1 MLFYLSKV
9 EAYGSLVPLQGSAV
23 PAFYGSGTLDLSI
36 SDPGR
41 SLHPPVVL
49 MEYTNNAVTL
59 KDLDTRTLDRS
70 VIRSF
75 VGAMHRLRKLGVC
88 HGDLNLGNYLFAPA
102 HKPARAV
109 LIDFADSV
117 VRDPVTSDDLWE
129 DIVHENG
136 AVRET
141 KKRIGWRFTAAGLP
155 IPEECVD
162 WQRW

>member
-1 MLFYLSKV
+1 MHVAISVGGRSVRELSTPAEV
-9 EAYGSLVPLQGSAV
+9 
-23 PAFYGSGTLDLSI
+23 AFYGCGTLDLSI

-41 SLHPPVVL
+41 TLHPPVVL
-49 MEYTNNAVTL
+49 VEYIDNAVTL
-59 KDLDTRTLDRS
+59 KDLDARTLDRS

-75 VGAMHRLRKLGVC
+75 VDAMHRLGKLGVC

-102 HKPARAV
+102 YKPTRAV

-117 VRDPVTSDDLWE
+117 VPDPDTSDDLWE

-155 IPEECVD
+155 IPEECAD